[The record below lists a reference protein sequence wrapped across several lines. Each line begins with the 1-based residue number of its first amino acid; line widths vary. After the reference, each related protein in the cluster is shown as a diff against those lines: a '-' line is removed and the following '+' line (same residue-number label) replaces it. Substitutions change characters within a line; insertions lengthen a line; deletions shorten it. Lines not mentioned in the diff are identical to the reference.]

1 MAVLSLKKL
10 KFKPELLGL
19 VNTNAFNFPIGH
31 ADLKKDHRDKEGRV
45 FLHSY
50 QMLTA
55 SSVVSPIIVML
66 KKSFT

>member
-31 ADLKKDHRDKEGRV
+31 ADQKRTTGIRK
-45 FLHSY
+45 
-50 QMLTA
+50 A
-55 SSVVSPIIVML
+55 
-66 KKSFT
+66 